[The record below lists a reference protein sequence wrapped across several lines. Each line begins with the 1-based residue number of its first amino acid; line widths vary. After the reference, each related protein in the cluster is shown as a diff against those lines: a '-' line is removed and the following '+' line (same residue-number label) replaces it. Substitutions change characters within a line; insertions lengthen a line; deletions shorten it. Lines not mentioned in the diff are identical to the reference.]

1 MKVRFYR
8 WYNAVLTALLSML
21 GYACSSS
28 EDPLDMYG
36 TPVEY
41 GAPHADYI
49 VKGLV
54 TDEADFPVQGIKTFL
69 KQVDKTEAGT
79 IIFGMYSIQT
89 NETGGYQLEYTGLPQ
104 PSIKLIVE
112 DVDGEAN
119 GGEFLSDTLDV
130 NFDNAT
136 QTGKGDGK
144 WYGGVYEVTQ
154 DVKLK
159 KKP

>member
-1 MKVRFYR
+1 MKVKFYR
-8 WYNAVLTALLSML
+8 WYNAVLTVLLSML
-21 GYACSSS
+21 GYGCSSD
-28 EDPLDMYG
+28 EPMDMYG

-54 TDEADFPVQGIKTFL
+54 TDEAESPVQGIKTSL

-79 IIFGMYSIQT
+79 IIFGMDSIQT

-104 PSIKLIVE
+104 PGIKLIVE

-130 NFDNAT
+130 DLIKAV
-136 QTGKGDGK
+136 QTKEGDGR
-144 WYGGVYEVTQ
+144 WYGGVYEITQ

-159 KKP
+159 KKQ

>member
-21 GYACSSS
+21 GYGCSSS

-54 TDEADFPVQGIKTFL
+54 TDEADFPVQGIKTSL
-69 KQVDKTEAGT
+69 KQVDKTEVGT
-79 IIFGMYSIQT
+79 ITFGMDSIQT
-89 NETGGYQLEYTGLPQ
+89 NETGGYRLGYTGLPQ
-104 PSIKLIVE
+104 TGIKLIVE
-112 DVDGEAN
+112 DIDGEAN
-119 GGEFLSDTLDV
+119 GGEFISDTLDV
-130 NFDNAT
+130 DFNKAV
-136 QTGKGDGK
+136 QTKEGDGR

>member
-1 MKVRFYR
+1 MKVKFYR
-8 WYNAVLTALLSML
+8 WYNAVLTVLLSML
-21 GYACSSS
+21 GYGCSSD
-28 EDPLDMYG
+28 EPMDMYG

-41 GAPHADYI
+41 GAPHAYYI

-54 TDEADFPVQGIKTFL
+54 TDEAESPVQGIKTSL
-69 KQVDKTEAGT
+69 REVYQTEKET
-79 IIFGMYSIQT
+79 QLFGMDSIQT
-89 NETGGYQLEYTGLPQ
+89 NEFGNYQLKYVGMPDIRT
-104 PSIKLIVE
+104 KLVIE
-112 DVDGEAN
+112 DIDGEAN

-144 WYGGVYEVTQ
+144 WYGGVYEITQ

>member
-8 WYNAVLTALLSML
+8 WYNAVLTVLLSML
-21 GYACSSS
+21 GYGCSSS
-28 EDPLDMYG
+28 EEDVEMYG
-36 TPVEY
+36 TLVEY

-49 VKGLV
+49 VKGIV
-54 TDEADFPVQGIKTFL
+54 TDEAETPVQGIKTFL

-79 IIFGMYSIQT
+79 IIFGMDSIQT
-89 NETGGYQLEYTGLPQ
+89 NETGGYQLGYTGMSQ
-104 PSIKLIVE
+104 TDIKLIVE

-130 NFDNAT
+130 DFNKAV
-136 QTGKGDGK
+136 QTKEGDGR
-144 WYGGVYEVTQ
+144 WYGGVYEITQ

>member
-21 GYACSSS
+21 GYGCSSS

-54 TDEADFPVQGIKTFL
+54 TDEADFPVQGIKTSL
-69 KQVDKTEAGT
+69 KQVDKTEVGT
-79 IIFGMYSIQT
+79 ITFGMDSIQT
-89 NETGGYQLEYTGLPQ
+89 NETGGYELRYMGLPQ
-104 PSIKLIVE
+104 TDIKLIVE
-112 DVDGEAN
+112 DVDGEVN
-119 GGEFLSDTLDV
+119 GGEFLSDTLDIDFNKAV
-130 NFDNAT
+130 
-136 QTGKGDGK
+136 QTKEGDGR
-144 WYGGVYEVTQ
+144 WYGGVYEITQ